1 MTIKNK
7 IRKRINSWNII
18 SKEPITYV
26 KITKEEATELGEDV
40 KEIDGVKLVV
50 VDELGEKPEKEDC
63 FAYLKNICYAL
74 DGMYCANSKC
84 KFYRNDITI
93 EKIEKGI
100 KKYSEKMGGNDDKG

>member
-26 KITKEEATELGEDV
+26 KITKEESEELGDRI
-40 KEIDGVKLVV
+40 KQIDGVKLVV

-63 FAYLKNICYAL
+63 FAYLKNKCYAL
-74 DGMYCANSKC
+74 DGMYCANTEC
-84 KFYRNDITI
+84 KFYKNDITI
-93 EKIEKGI
+93 EKIEKSI
-100 KKYSEKMGGNDDKG
+100 KKYSEKMGGNQ

>member
-26 KITKEEATELGEDV
+26 KITKEESEELGDRI
-40 KEIDGVKLVV
+40 KQIDGVKLIV
-50 VDELGEKPEKEDC
+50 VDKLGEELEKKDC

-74 DGMYCANSKC
+74 DGMYCANGKC

-93 EKIEKGI
+93 EKIEKSI
-100 KKYSEKMGGNDDKG
+100 KKYSEKMGGNQ